1 MIGLTPSD
9 ESRRD
14 LADFLRR
21 LDDLGD
27 PSSAAVASVQ
37 TAIRAGFAAMFDS
50 EGAAGAAPWAELAE
64 ATKRERQRLG
74 FPPAHPILLRTGDYR
89 ASFVNEG
96 HADHVSEWSADGGVW
111 RIAEGSRH
119 ELAQYHEPGTER
131 MPARPVTVLGPAVEA
146 QIGAVLEQLFREWFG
161 YGQSST

>member
-21 LDDLGD
+21 LDDLGN

-111 RIAEGSRH
+111 RIAEGSRDYR
-119 ELAQYHEPGTER
+119 AKYHEPGGDIIPQR
-131 MPARPVTVLGPAVEA
+131 SVTRLGAGLEA
-146 QIGAVLEQLFREWFG
+146 QIGAALNDLFRAWLG
-161 YGQSST
+161 GGR